1 MLIPEAES
9 METAIA
15 FKVHRGVVARHSEV
29 FDSLFELPP
38 PADESELIDG
48 CPVVFMAGDRP
59 NELGD
64 FLKALYDGW

>member
-1 MLIPEAES
+1 

-15 FKVHRGVVARHSEV
+15 FKVHRGVVARRSEV
-29 FDSLFELPP
+29 FDSLFELPQP
-38 PADESELIDG
+38 MGDAETIDG
-48 CPVVFMAGDRP
+48 CPVVHMGDRP